1 VRRRVSGATP
11 TLKDVAS
18 CSVMVRQVPFTEM
31 ESPRWA
37 SVRISGQSEMVREVP
52 LPPEELGSRGVREEI
67 VPRVS
72 TRPVNIVEVEGDVDE
87 EGVGEQSKF

>member
-1 VRRRVSGATP
+1 
-11 TLKDVAS
+11 
-18 CSVMVRQVPFTEM
+18 MVRQVPLTLM

-52 LPPEELGSRGVREEI
+52 LPPDVLGSREAREEI

-72 TRPVNIVEVEGDVDE
+72 TRPVNIVRIGGGGGGEVEVGDDADE
-87 EGVGEQSKF
+87 RNKDC